1 MVLFLVKD
9 FMINYKNIIYK
20 EHLRKG
26 DYMRKIN
33 KKDVKQLGA
42 IIKHARLKMRL
53 TLDKISNGNC
63 CVSYLSKIENGKIVP
78 DFIITRKIFE
88 RLGLDLDNTL
98 SMFEAINLEKTISN
112 LFYGNKT
119 EISKA
124 YETAKEATFSPKI
137 SLLKSVY
144 YLQNLMFDEL
154 HNELLEIET
163 VENRLESL
171 EKDVFYYLRIEVAL
185 ILNRL
190 ETALM
195 LSQNYIYLDN
205 TSSKLKYLIDEQKF
219 KLNYFNK
226 DDKVVSKN
234 YYDLIR
240 TFKGWIPES
249 RQLFNRL
256 MMLEFKTS
264 FSNELID
271 IKKDNDFEQILS
283 NFGPDYWYFYLMSLN
298 NLKLYDEVIDKIER
312 LDFKSAK
319 IFAVKAI
326 AIYHSN
332 NKTLLKSF
340 EAKMKEYEFNKE
352 ELVHKNFIFYIIHK
366 MNNKMERLY
375 EELKSDL
382 LDYSLLYYNKFYNRY
397 YYDDYEKFLLST
409 SKYKEAS
416 TFFKKYIKR

>member
-1 MVLFLVKD
+1 
-9 FMINYKNIIYK
+9 
-20 EHLRKG
+20 
-26 DYMRKIN
+26 MRKIN

>member
-256 MMLEFKTS
+256 MMLEFETS